1 MKLMKKMIFLAIVT
15 AAVTMVSC
23 RKERSCSCT
32 TTETNTYGNFTNTS
46 TSTDKIT
53 VEKQRKKFF
62 KAHYD
67 CYSSHTTSA
76 DGLSITDRS
85 CTLD

>member
-1 MKLMKKMIFLAIVT
+1 MKKMIFLAIVA
-15 AAVTMVSC
+15 AAVAMTSC
-23 RKERSCSCT
+23 RKERTCSCT
-32 TTETNTYGNFTNTS
+32 TTETSTSGNFS
-46 TSTDKIT
+46 YSYTSTDKIT

-62 KAHYD
+62 KARYD

-76 DGLSITDRS
+76 DGLTITDRS